1 MAGNEYVL
9 GRGKI
14 FFDRFADNTKT
25 SIAGERRLGNCP
37 SLAYTSSVDSLDHY
51 NSEGGQKT
59 KDASADLQKNTTGSF
74 SCDNISSENVALF
87 VGGSV
92 SALSQTAATG
102 LTENIK
108 ITKDRYYQLGKSS
121 SNPSGLRN
129 LASLVVTATVGGTT
143 YAATNYEVDYAKGR
157 VYIKPDATLVDDTE
171 YTFTYNT
178 VVATRNRVVSGNSSV
193 YGALR
198 FVADNEQGKD
208 RDHYFP
214 YVKLTPNGDFNLI
227 GDEWSIANF
236 NLEILKLDDN
246 TQAIY
251 IDEQGVVTP

>member
-1 MAGNEYVL
+1 MDNEYVL
-9 GRGKI
+9 GRGKL
-14 FFDRFADNTKT
+14 FFDRFADNTKV
-25 SIAGERRLGNCP
+25 SINGERRLGNCP
-37 SLAYTSSVDSLDHY
+37 SLAYTSAVDSLDHY

-74 SCDNISSENVALF
+74 GCDNISSENVALF

-92 SALSQTAATG
+92 SSLAQTAATG

-108 ITKDRYYQLGKSS
+108 LSKDRWYQLGKTTG
-121 SNPSGLRN
+121 NPSGLRN
-129 LASLVVTATVGGTT
+129 LASLVVTATVGGAT
-143 YAATNYEVDYAKGR
+143 YSATNYDVNYETGR
-157 VYIKPDATLVDDTE
+157 VYVHPDATLVEGTE

-178 VVATRNRVVSGNSSV
+178 VASSRKRVASGTKSI

-198 FVADNEQGKD
+198 FVADNAEGTD

-227 GDEWSIANF
+227 GDEWSIAQF
-236 NLEILKLDDN
+236 NLEILRLND
-246 TQAIY
+246 TTEAIY
-251 IDEQGVVTP
+251 IDERGTITV